1 MNTKKNMERL
11 VFFNGEYVPESQ
23 AKVSIYDSSLM
34 FGDMVFEMTR
44 SFKKKHFYLK
54 EHIDRLF
61 VGLKIL
67 RIKIDYT
74 PEDVYRVCLETS
86 EKNDHLFEKNDEHRL
101 MIDVTRGI
109 LDIYKNNSKIRQG
122 ANLIIADFPLRWT
135 VQGMGKLFDDGINAV
150 ITSQRVIPSQYQDP
164 KIKNRSRLFYLMAN
178 IEASLFKGDR
188 NWPLLLDN
196 NGFIAEGSGDN
207 FLIVKNGKVITP
219 EGREM
224 LRGIS
229 RSYIINVLCKE
240 LNIEVIEKNIEPYDV
255 YESEEAFVTA
265 TPFCMLP
272 VTSLNSI
279 KIGDGKVGKI
289 FKKILSLWGKKNNV
303 DIEKQI
309 KSWQSKTNE
318 INISPYQFKEKNE
331 I

>member
-1 MNTKKNMERL
+1 M
-11 VFFNGEYVPESQ
+11 VFFNGNYVPESE
-23 AKVSIYDSSLM
+23 AKISIYDSSLM

-44 SFKKKHFYLK
+44 SFNKKHFKLK

-61 VGLKIL
+61 MGLKIL
-67 RIKIDYT
+67 RIDIDYS
-74 PEDVYRVCLETS
+74 PAEVHKICLETS
-86 EKNDHLFEKNDEHRL
+86 KKNEHLFDKSDEHRL

-109 LDIYKNNSKIRQG
+109 LDIYKNNSKIRKG
-122 ANLIIADFPLRWT
+122 SNLIIADFPLRWT
-135 VQGMGKLFDDGINAV
+135 VQGMAKFFDHGINAV
-150 ITSQRVIPSQYQDP
+150 ITSQRVIPAQYQDP

-207 FLIVKNGKVITP
+207 FLIIKNKKVVTP

-229 RSYIINVLCKE
+229 RSYVVNELCKD
-240 LNIEVIEKNIEPYDV
+240 LKIEVVEKNIEPYDV
-255 YESEEAFVTA
+255 YEADEAFVTA

-272 VTSLNSI
+272 VTSLNS
-279 KIGDGKVGKI
+279 V
-289 FKKILSLWGKKNNV
+289 KNWRR
-303 DIEKQI
+303 EGR
-309 KSWQSKTNE
+309 
-318 INISPYQFKEKNE
+318 KNF
-331 I
+331 